1 MYCRVDFLS
10 YIYIFFRSVREAYGN
25 VVDKSLIF
33 KTHGTAFVEGRV
45 IGEGTSAWVFHI
57 SLVRC
62 INTHIDT
69 YISDIVG

>member
-10 YIYIFFRSVREAYGN
+10 YIFFFFAVEGKPTGY